1 MTEWNEKI
9 LKTKLEAPNLLRK
22 EVESRFWD
30 LNQKIDILKLL
41 KDKIVHGESIPENW
55 EEMYEFKTVVE
66 IVAVTTYQD
75 WLNEDSELKR

>member
-1 MTEWNEKI
+1 
-9 LKTKLEAPNLLRK
+9 
-22 EVESRFWD
+22 

-75 WLNEDSELKR
+75 